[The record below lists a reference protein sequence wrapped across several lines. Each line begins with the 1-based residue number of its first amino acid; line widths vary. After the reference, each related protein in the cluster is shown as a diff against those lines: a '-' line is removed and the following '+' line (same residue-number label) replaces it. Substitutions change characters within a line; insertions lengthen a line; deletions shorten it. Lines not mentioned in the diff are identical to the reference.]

1 MAEARRGWWMELG
14 SQGSQM
20 ETVVERPL
28 MASVRRRKRD
38 RWVRMRVKRNMVGS
52 SLVDGRWVIMRGVW
66 KKSSRWKRNVRKVGG
81 GGEVCMNS
89 PSIACE

>member
-1 MAEARRGWWMELG
+1 
-14 SQGSQM
+14 
-20 ETVVERPL
+20 